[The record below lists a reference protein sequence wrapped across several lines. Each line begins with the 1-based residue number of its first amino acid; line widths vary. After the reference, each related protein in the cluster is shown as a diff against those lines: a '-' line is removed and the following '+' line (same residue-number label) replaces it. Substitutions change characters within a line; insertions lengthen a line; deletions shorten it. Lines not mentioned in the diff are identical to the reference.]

1 VASRRHRH
9 ASESEL
15 SCRPFSAAPFAR
27 TGAAAG
33 LVGAALL
40 LTACGSPT
48 NTTSQRVSAWVSSTA
63 LVADINQVKTDAAN
77 VEKVEGLGNPGAIRT
92 NCAVL
97 DLDTETANQNLPS
110 PDQQLTQELSDA
122 YTAEI
127 QAAQDCYHGAG
138 KSKELIAR
146 GQIAQ
151 TAANADIAESFSL
164 VTQLTGHSAG

>member
-1 VASRRHRH
+1 
-9 ASESEL
+9 L
-15 SCRPFSAAPFAR
+15 TCRPFSAAPLVRGA
-27 TGAAAG
+27 AAAG
-33 LVGAALL
+33 LIGSALL
-40 LTACGSPT
+40 LAACGTPT

-63 LVADINQVKTDAAN
+63 LVAEINQVKTDAAN
-77 VEKVEGLGNPGAIRT
+77 VAKVEGLGNPGAIRT

-138 KSKELIAR
+138 KSEELIAR

-151 TAANADIAESFSL
+151 LAANADIADSFSL
-164 VTQLTGHSAG
+164 VTQLTGRSPG